1 MYGRHRPGPLLAA
14 LTAFTFGCA
23 TVRVPVSE
31 LGEPAPLARGAIAAP
46 EVELWIES
54 GDPVS
59 PAEAEQALREAHA
72 ALGSA
77 LAGRAA
83 GAEDSE
89 YVLYV
94 RERAVVRTASRR
106 TDQTLAVAGI
116 AVAAVAI
123 VVVVVLAV
131 VGGKGAPSV
140 PKAHAPS
147 AAAAPARLVPRG
159 VPAPPRGA
167 PVALPLPRGGGDG
180 TAAHPPDVDAWID
193 VVARTPGAAEPPPV
207 DAWAAGPG
215 PDPWAAPPGED
226 PWAGEEA
233 AGSWGEG
240 AVPTPALP
248 PAAALDVS
256 RRGFFARDAFVLDLV
271 LVERRTGRPVWAR
284 SIQRDADA
292 RDARAVAEGIAE
304 GLAELA
310 LAPHPAPDGPPVRTS
325 TGLAPACLDDPRCHP

>member
-1 MYGRHRPGPLLAA
+1 MYGKHRPSPLLAA
-14 LTAFTFGCA
+14 IAALTLGCA

-59 PAEAEQALREAHA
+59 PAESEQAFREAHA
-72 ALGSA
+72 ALESA

-140 PKAHAPS
+140 PKVHAPS
-147 AAAAPARLVPRG
+147 AAAAPPRLVPRG

-167 PVALPLPRGGGDG
+167 PVSLPLPRGGGG
-180 TAAHPPDVDAWID
+180 TAVHPPGVDAWID

-207 DAWAAGPG
+207 DAWSAGPG
-215 PDPWAAPPGED
+215 ADPWAAPPGED
-226 PWAGEEA
+226 PWAG
-233 AGSWGEG
+233 AGDGRSWGEG
-240 AVPTPALP
+240 AVPAPALP
-248 PAAALDVS
+248 PVAALDVS

-271 LVERRTGRPVWAR
+271 LVERRTGRPVWAK

-292 RDARAVAEGIAE
+292 RDARAVAEGIEE

-310 LAPHPAPDGPPVRTS
+310 LAPHPAPDGPPIRTS
-325 TGLAPACLDDPRCHP
+325 TRLPPACLDDPRCLP